1 MARQKLTGKNKQ
13 LVEDWEEF
21 LRQVRTLTAVDFTM
35 SDAEKSRK
43 LKELES
49 DPIAWMKFFF
59 YKFAKYEF
67 AGFQKKAIRRII
79 NHSDGNWYEVLSWA
93 RELAKSTIVMM
104 TVLYLVIVKK
114 NKRVIILAS
123 ATSDAAIK
131 LLNVYR
137 AQFEANERL
146 RYFYGDMRGTKWTED
161 YFILSNRASFMAMGW
176 GQSPRGVK
184 LDEVRPDLLLMDDYD
199 TDEECRNIEVLNNKW
214 RWFENAL
221 FFTRSISEALLTIW
235 TGNIIAKDCCV
246 VRAGNKARELA
257 DREKPLGHWDIINLR
272 MVDINHPDPQEDY
285 RNGKSV
291 WPEKNSEEAVD
302 EVLAQVSLAAGQKE
316 CFNNPV
322 IEGHYFDEI
331 KWGECPPVHKLKY
344 IVSYGDPAYS
354 NKVSKKAAQNS
365 FKANI
370 LCGLYEGTLYVYTCF
385 LQHVTNDEFV
395 NWYYYLQ
402 DYVKERAQLRCFI
415 ENNTLQDPFYEQ
427 VFKPIFLNKGK
438 ERGFYIN
445 ISPDERK
452 KPEKFARIEGNLEP
466 LHRAGR
472 LVFNI
477 KEKDNPHMLR
487 LQEQFNLFD
496 DGLPSPADGP
506 DAVEGGYYMCQQL
519 SAKIETGSIWY
530 GKRHTNKKDSKIMAY
545 LTTEDMY
552 THIYQENIETI
563 SHGDEAIML
572 SAIDAAIE
580 EASGYLTKY
589 DTQAIFSATGSARN
603 AILLLFVKDIAAW
616 HFVNLCNAGV
626 DMELREKRYN
636 RAIEW
641 LENNQNRNNPNL
653 PAKPDSTDCGHAP
666 GCHCQMDYG
675 SNRKRDNHF

>member
-43 LKELES
+43 LKELEG

-67 AGFQKKAIRRII
+67 AGFQKKAIRRIV

-246 VRAGNKARELA
+246 VRAGSKARELA

-272 MVDINHPDPQEDY
+272 MVDINHPDPQKDY

-344 IVSYGDPAYS
+344 IVSYGDPTYS

-530 GKRHTNKKDSKIMAY
+530 GKRYTNKKR
-545 LTTEDMY
+545 
-552 THIYQENIETI
+552 
-563 SHGDEAIML
+563 
-572 SAIDAAIE
+572 
-580 EASGYLTKY
+580 
-589 DTQAIFSATGSARN
+589 F
-603 AILLLFVKDIAAW
+603 
-616 HFVNLCNAGV
+616 
-626 DMELREKRYN
+626 
-636 RAIEW
+636 
-641 LENNQNRNNPNL
+641 
-653 PAKPDSTDCGHAP
+653 
-666 GCHCQMDYG
+666 
-675 SNRKRDNHF
+675 

>member
-43 LKELES
+43 LKELEG

-67 AGFQKKAIRRII
+67 AGFQKKAIRRIV

-104 TVLYLVIVKK
+104 IVLYLVIVKK

-496 DGLPSPADGP
+496 DGLPSLADGP

-530 GKRHTNKKDSKIMAY
+530 GKRYTNKKR
-545 LTTEDMY
+545 
-552 THIYQENIETI
+552 
-563 SHGDEAIML
+563 
-572 SAIDAAIE
+572 
-580 EASGYLTKY
+580 
-589 DTQAIFSATGSARN
+589 F
-603 AILLLFVKDIAAW
+603 
-616 HFVNLCNAGV
+616 
-626 DMELREKRYN
+626 
-636 RAIEW
+636 
-641 LENNQNRNNPNL
+641 
-653 PAKPDSTDCGHAP
+653 
-666 GCHCQMDYG
+666 
-675 SNRKRDNHF
+675 

>member
-35 SDAEKSRK
+35 NDAEKSRK
-43 LKELES
+43 LKELEG
-49 DPIAWMKFFF
+49 DPIVWMKFFF

-67 AGFQKKAIRRII
+67 AGFQKKAIRRIV

-104 TVLYLVIVKK
+104 IVLYLVIVKK

-146 RYFYGDMRGTKWTED
+146 RYFYGDMRGAKWTED

-415 ENNTLQDPFYEQ
+415 ENNTLQDPFTSRYS
-427 VFKPIFLNKGK
+427 N
-438 ERGFYIN
+438 
-445 ISPDERK
+445 
-452 KPEKFARIEGNLEP
+452 
-466 LHRAGR
+466 
-472 LVFNI
+472 
-477 KEKDNPHMLR
+477 
-487 LQEQFNLFD
+487 QF
-496 DGLPSPADGP
+496 S
-506 DAVEGGYYMCQQL
+506 
-519 SAKIETGSIWY
+519 
-530 GKRHTNKKDSKIMAY
+530 
-545 LTTEDMY
+545 
-552 THIYQENIETI
+552 
-563 SHGDEAIML
+563 
-572 SAIDAAIE
+572 
-580 EASGYLTKY
+580 
-589 DTQAIFSATGSARN
+589 
-603 AILLLFVKDIAAW
+603 
-616 HFVNLCNAGV
+616 
-626 DMELREKRYN
+626 
-636 RAIEW
+636 
-641 LENNQNRNNPNL
+641 
-653 PAKPDSTDCGHAP
+653 
-666 GCHCQMDYG
+666 
-675 SNRKRDNHF
+675 

>member
-43 LKELES
+43 LKELEG

-67 AGFQKKAIRRII
+67 AGFQKKAIRRIV

-104 TVLYLVIVKK
+104 IVLYLVIVKK

-438 ERGFYIN
+438 EPGEVC
-445 ISPDERK
+445 P
-452 KPEKFARIEGNLEP
+452 
-466 LHRAGR
+466 HRR
-472 LVFNI
+472 
-477 KEKDNPHMLR
+477 
-487 LQEQFNLFD
+487 
-496 DGLPSPADGP
+496 
-506 DAVEGGYYMCQQL
+506 
-519 SAKIETGSIWY
+519 
-530 GKRHTNKKDSKIMAY
+530 
-545 LTTEDMY
+545 
-552 THIYQENIETI
+552 
-563 SHGDEAIML
+563 
-572 SAIDAAIE
+572 
-580 EASGYLTKY
+580 
-589 DTQAIFSATGSARN
+589 
-603 AILLLFVKDIAAW
+603 
-616 HFVNLCNAGV
+616 
-626 DMELREKRYN
+626 
-636 RAIEW
+636 
-641 LENNQNRNNPNL
+641 
-653 PAKPDSTDCGHAP
+653 
-666 GCHCQMDYG
+666 
-675 SNRKRDNHF
+675 

>member
-43 LKELES
+43 LKELEA
-49 DPIAWMKFFF
+49 DPIAWMKYFF

-67 AGFQKKAIRRII
+67 AGFQKKAIRRIV

-104 TVLYLVIVKK
+104 IVLYLVIVKK

-331 KWGECPPVHKLKY
+331 KWGECPSVHKLKY

-530 GKRHTNKKDSKIMAY
+530 GKRYTNKKR
-545 LTTEDMY
+545 
-552 THIYQENIETI
+552 
-563 SHGDEAIML
+563 
-572 SAIDAAIE
+572 
-580 EASGYLTKY
+580 
-589 DTQAIFSATGSARN
+589 F
-603 AILLLFVKDIAAW
+603 
-616 HFVNLCNAGV
+616 
-626 DMELREKRYN
+626 
-636 RAIEW
+636 
-641 LENNQNRNNPNL
+641 
-653 PAKPDSTDCGHAP
+653 
-666 GCHCQMDYG
+666 
-675 SNRKRDNHF
+675 

>member
-35 SDAEKSRK
+35 NDAEKSRK
-43 LKELES
+43 LKELEG

-530 GKRHTNKKDSKIMAY
+530 GKRHTNKKR
-545 LTTEDMY
+545 
-552 THIYQENIETI
+552 
-563 SHGDEAIML
+563 
-572 SAIDAAIE
+572 
-580 EASGYLTKY
+580 
-589 DTQAIFSATGSARN
+589 F
-603 AILLLFVKDIAAW
+603 
-616 HFVNLCNAGV
+616 
-626 DMELREKRYN
+626 
-636 RAIEW
+636 
-641 LENNQNRNNPNL
+641 
-653 PAKPDSTDCGHAP
+653 
-666 GCHCQMDYG
+666 
-675 SNRKRDNHF
+675 